1 MKHNLAKVTHFA
13 AELLLRIA
21 AFGLVLMTVI
31 VGWQVFGRYVLNSS
45 PSWSEQAALTLMIW
59 YVLLAA
65 AAGVREGFHIR
76 IVALEE
82 AVGPK
87 AKRGMRM
94 VQDLIVASCGI
105 AMTIWGGELVIR
117 TWEHIIPSLGLPRGL
132 SNSTTA
138 TSWICA
144 TARVHSPRRDR
155 RRATMSR
162 RKITSPNTGSRIRR
176 RPTPP

>member
-31 VGWQVFGRYVLNSS
+31 VGWQVFGGYVLNSS
-45 PSWSEQAALTLMIW
+45 PAWSEQAALTLMIW

-132 SNSTTA
+132 AYLALPISGVLIALFSLERMLEEAEGEN
-138 TSWICA
+138 
-144 TARVHSPRRDR
+144 VEDEEDPRW
-155 RRATMSR
+155 S
-162 RKITSPNTGSRIRR
+162 
-176 RPTPP
+176 

>member
-13 AELLLRIA
+13 AELLLRVA

-132 SNSTTA
+132 AYLALPISGVLIALFSLERMLEEAEGEN
-138 TSWICA
+138 
-144 TARVHSPRRDR
+144 VEDEEDPRW
-155 RRATMSR
+155 S
-162 RKITSPNTGSRIRR
+162 
-176 RPTPP
+176 

>member
-132 SNSTTA
+132 AYLALPISGVLIALFSLERMLEEAEGEN
-138 TSWICA
+138 
-144 TARVHSPRRDR
+144 VEDEEDPRW
-155 RRATMSR
+155 S
-162 RKITSPNTGSRIRR
+162 
-176 RPTPP
+176 

>member
-94 VQDLIVASCGI
+94 VQDLIVAACGI

-132 SNSTTA
+132 AYLALPISGVLIALFSLERMLEEAEGEN
-138 TSWICA
+138 
-144 TARVHSPRRDR
+144 VEDEEDPRW
-155 RRATMSR
+155 S
-162 RKITSPNTGSRIRR
+162 
-176 RPTPP
+176 